1 MEITYDAATD
11 RYTITDL
18 SDREAGLLLIG
29 CGDLD
34 DYYRRSADEADE
46 EGMTLVAEADRSLA
60 RLANKLYYQ
69 LSDIT
74 RRRRSI
80 LHTRSIVQ
88 AGKYRRG

>member
-18 SDREAGLLLIG
+18 RDREAGLLLIG
-29 CGDLD
+29 CGDLS
-34 DYYRRSADEADE
+34 DYYRRSADEAEE
-46 EGMTLVAEADRSLA
+46 EGLDILAQTDRSLSS
-60 RLANKLYYQ
+60 LADKLYHQ

-74 RRRRSI
+74 RCRRSI
-80 LHTRSIVQ
+80 LHERSIVQ